1 LHPVDLGVAEASERG
16 LKLAEGEWAK
26 LLDTDNSDVVGATLL
41 TLGCQ
46 VVVELTTDKQDFT
59 HLSISDELWVRI
71 LDDVLEA

>member
-1 LHPVDLGVAEASERG
+1 MHPVDLGVAVASERG

-59 HLSISDELWVRI
+59 HLSISDELWVRV